1 MSCDGGATNSSKT
14 STAGESSPNTTTQA
28 HVANI
33 VLRSCLNLPSLPDS
47 SLEDGKSGRYGKVE
61 HTLPGRSPQEK
72 SPRESKCKDCFKG
85 STWANVFQFYAM
97 L

>member
-14 STAGESSPNTTTQA
+14 STAGESSPNTTTA
-28 HVANI
+28 SV

-61 HTLPGRSPQEK
+61 HTPRRSPQEK
-72 SPRESKCKDCFKG
+72 SPRESKCEDCFKG
-85 STWANVFQFYAM
+85 STWTNVFQFYAM